1 LLGSAALRLL
11 TAAAMIVVCA
21 ALARVV
27 PPHAAGGAHRAGRIF
42 VLMVWDGLR
51 PDLVTQRDTP
61 NAFAFQN
68 EGVRFNNHHS
78 LFPTVTMVNAA
89 TLATGEPPGG
99 SGIFEDMMYFLPLL
113 GKTLSSDPF
122 LGHEINGPINI
133 ERSPALIALNSPRGF
148 DGRLLGLESVAQQV
162 ERTGGFIATVGK
174 TGPTFMFDDRVSDK
188 DPQSGTPPVLNNVFV
203 SDDMAQPAAIL
214 SQVSPRAGMRHS
226 DFSSVGQRDTWFTN
240 LVISKALPAAKAAS
254 NEGKPSLIV
263 LWQHNPDT
271 MQHMA
276 GLGTQPALD
285 ALATDDANLG
295 RLRAAVSSSGIGDRT
310 DLMIVSDHGFAT
322 IKEYVPLS
330 DLLIGAGIK
339 KASDAAGI
347 VVAGNGGSDLVYLS
361 REEFPTEAARR
372 AILERIVAFA
382 EGQEWCGPIFSRDRG
397 PSVETTGDKHLG
409 RIPGTFSQA
418 AFGLYN
424 PQRSPDLIISL
435 RELSNIDNRG
445 LTGPANPAIALSAQG
460 PQPVKNN
467 SSALVRPIEGVM
479 YSDVAKFTTGMG
491 MHGAAGRRELHNF
504 CAAVGPD
511 FHHRFVDFVPTG
523 NADIAPTIRAVL
535 DEAADRGSSGRV
547 MSEALVGKKPY
558 RGSATLA
565 DVSTHLAVNGMET
578 VTMLK
583 VSRYA
588 GREYLDDS
596 SVTRAPVKLKQ

>member
-1 LLGSAALRLL
+1 
-11 TAAAMIVVCA
+11 
-21 ALARVV
+21 
-27 PPHAAGGAHRAGRIF
+27 
-42 VLMVWDGLR
+42 
-51 PDLVTQRDTP
+51 
-61 NAFAFQN
+61 
-68 EGVRFNNHHS
+68 
-78 LFPTVTMVNAA
+78 
-89 TLATGEPPGG
+89 
-99 SGIFEDMMYFLPLL
+99 
-113 GKTLSSDPF
+113 
-122 LGHEINGPINI
+122 
-133 ERSPALIALNSPRGF
+133 
-148 DGRLLGLESVAQQV
+148 
-162 ERTGGFIATVGK
+162 
-174 TGPTFMFDDRVSDK
+174 
-188 DPQSGTPPVLNNVFV
+188 
-203 SDDMAQPAAIL
+203 
-214 SQVSPRAGMRHS
+214 
-226 DFSSVGQRDTWFTN
+226 
-240 LVISKALPAAKAAS
+240 
-254 NEGKPSLIV
+254 
-263 LWQHNPDT
+263 

-276 GLGTQPALD
+276 GMGTQPALD

-295 RLRAAVSSSGIGDRT
+295 RLRAAISSGGISDRT

-322 IKEYVPLS
+322 IKEYVPLG

-382 EGQEWCGPIFSRDRG
+382 EGQEWCGPVFSRDLG
-397 PSVETTGDKHLG
+397 PGVETTGDKHLG
-409 RIPGTFSQA
+409 WIPGTFSQG

-445 LTGPANPAIALSAQG
+445 LTGPANPAFALSAQG

-535 DEAADRGSSGRV
+535 DEAADHGSSGRV
-547 MSEALVGKKPY
+547 MSEALVGKHPY
-558 RGSATLA
+558 RGSATVA
-565 DVSTHLAVNGMET
+565 DVSTQLAVNGMET
-578 VTMLK
+578 VTTLK

-596 SVTRAPVKLKQ
+596 SVTRAPVKHKQ

>member
-1 LLGSAALRLL
+1 MIAA
-11 TAAAMIVVCA
+11 CA
-21 ALARVV
+21 ALALSV
-27 PPHAAGGAHRAGRIF
+27 PAQGAGKAPRATRIF

-51 PDLVTQRDTP
+51 PDLVTHRDTP

-89 TLATGEPPGG
+89 TLATGAPPGG
-99 SGIFEDMMYFLPLL
+99 SGIYDDLMYFLPLL
-113 GKTLSSDPF
+113 GKTLASDPS
-122 LGHEINGPINI
+122 LANEINGPINI

-162 ERTGGFIATVGK
+162 ERAGGFIATVGK
-174 TGPTFMFDDRVSDK
+174 TGPTFMFDDRVGDQ
-188 DPQSGTPPVLNNVFV
+188 QSGTPAGANNIFV
-203 SDDMAQPAAIL
+203 SDDMAEPPAKLREIG
-214 SQVSPRAGMRHS
+214 PPPGMRHG
-226 DFSSVGQRDTWFTN
+226 DPASVGQRDTWFTN
-240 LVISKALPAAKAAS
+240 LVINKALPAAKAAS

-285 ALATDDANLG
+285 ALMTDDNNLG
-295 RLRAAVSSSGIGDRT
+295 RLRAAISSSGIGDRT

-322 IKEYVPLS
+322 IKAYVPLS

-339 KASDAAGI
+339 SAADAAGI

-361 REEFPTEAARR
+361 REEFPTETAQR
-372 AILERIVAFA
+372 AILERIVNFA
-382 EGQEWCGPIFSRDRG
+382 EAQEWCGPIFARDSG
-397 PSVETTGDKHLG
+397 PGIETNGDKHLG
-409 RIPGTFSQA
+409 WIPGTFSQA

-424 PQRSPDLIISL
+424 PQRSPDLIISF
-435 RELSNIDNRG
+435 RELSNVDNKG
-445 LTGPANPAIALSAQG
+445 LTGPANPAVELSTRG
-460 PQPVKNN
+460 PQAVKNM
-467 SSALVRPIEGVM
+467 SQVLVRPIDGVM

-523 NADIAPTIRAVL
+523 NADVAPTIRAVL
-535 DEAADRGSSGRV
+535 NEAADRGSSGRV
-547 MSEALVGKKPY
+547 MSEALVGKNPY
-558 RGSATLA
+558 RGSATVA

-578 VTMLK
+578 VTTLK

-596 SVTRAPVKLKQ
+596 FVTRAPVKHKR